1 MVHDKVHLI
10 KYLNEAIDKIRRREV
25 NENHVLKYGRFTLLK
40 NEENR
45 TEFQQQ
51 LFKQIM
57 DSDLEVAKVHYAK
70 ETFRSLINNDNDDYQ
85 AKGSLKSWASTLHVH
100 YSGTK

>member
-1 MVHDKVHLI
+1 
-10 KYLNEAIDKIRRREV
+10 
-25 NENHVLKYGRFTLLK
+25 
-40 NEENR
+40 
-45 TEFQQQ
+45 
-51 LFKQIM
+51 M